1 MSVILQF
8 SDVRKQSTSAQGQL
22 SEAVPAGG
30 AEILIFPGVRIE
42 RQSLQCGIANGADG
56 STPPE
61 ELVGA
66 SSAGGTDE

>member
-8 SDVRKQSTSAQGQL
+8 SDVRKQSISAQSQDGA
-22 SEAVPAGG
+22 AVPSGG

-42 RQSLQCGIANGADG
+42 RKSLQSERPA
-56 STPPE
+56 
-61 ELVGA
+61 GA

>member
-8 SDVRKQSTSAQGQL
+8 SDVRKSSTIARSQACA
-22 SEAVPAGG
+22 AVPSGG

-42 RQSLQCGIANGADG
+42 RQSLKRQNDNRKDSSAATEN
-56 STPPE
+56 P
-61 ELVGA
+61 VGA